1 MEREIEKLGVFFLEN
16 EGRRQRRAYDVM
28 KKMNETY
35 LFIFGTNLTQYEW
48 GLKICGRFWRTQ
60 DILGTQ
66 YPGDRSSNLNN

>member
-35 LFIFGTNLTQYEW
+35 LFIFGTNLTQYE
-48 GLKICGRFWRTQ
+48 
-60 DILGTQ
+60 
-66 YPGDRSSNLNN
+66 